1 MTNSNFLKKLL
12 ATASVVAVSASASSS
27 FANLKQINAGAT
39 ITNGGGVGIVDT
51 ANPPAGAN
59 FNDGD
64 SLSYLGNHTL
74 STGGVVTVHTIDL
87 NNKNAGVFTVGN
99 DASVSSVINSGGNQ
113 KLVTTVGNNRTLTLD
128 KNAGLNASGAV
139 ATGGVFTHLGPVT
152 LGGGAGGAK
161 LVVNADTTLSEAI
174 IDDGTNNSTIEINGN
189 VTFDNTIGTGAQ
201 AVGTLD
207 VKDNK
212 NATLAKNSNIK
223 VIQIGSGASTIVA
236 DDANIT
242 SDNIKGSVDD
252 KGSLKFK
259 GKSTVNAQKIGD
271 GTKLNSVELEGAGIV
286 DLANTTDFTATKTTL
301 THADAVLKFSN
312 AATVKTNIVT
322 VTDKKGKV
330 VLAEDTNYQGSF
342 GENGKSLAEIN
353 FSADKTLT
361 IQEDDSKLYV
371 ENVTTSGNN
380 GTGKLDIKSANFEI
394 HSNIGAQGKALNSV
408 KISSNAAG
416 AATTV
421 KLMDNKS
428 IHASTVDLSAIGQA
442 NVLEL
447 YQNSSI
453 TGNVIT
459 STPNT
464 GSLSVKGD
472 SKIDGNIGTNAGNAI
487 NQIKFDAAKTLEV
500 TKNDMNTNNGIDF
513 AEDGVLKLTEDK
525 DVNINKVV
533 TTKTAATGTGS
544 IVVNSA
550 TNGKTIEV
558 TAQIGNVA
566 AANNDDALKLLQA
579 RGGADIK
586 LSTAN
591 VAIKKIDIE
600 SQDSSLI
607 LNAAGG
613 DFLINNFSHSDG
625 QGTLKLDENAT
636 LKAGTNLSS
645 GAKNTLKSVDL
656 GNNKTLTVED
666 GVNIY
671 TSSADGNGIKSN
683 TAGSGKLIVQ
693 GDSIIAGPVGA
704 SNGIG
709 GIDVTGANKTATFH
723 DKVNLVADGGLGTDG
738 KLTISKDATAV
749 LGSEFIGTE
758 IIGAGVGE
766 GTVKFANNVA
776 LAGDTK
782 IQSKIGATQ
791 LETVE
796 IAGKDI
802 TFSDATFDTQ
812 NLKFSSNGN
821 TTATFDGFA
830 AGDELR
836 NTTITTTSTTRQHH
850 ITLTKGQNQTFDQK
864 VGTEQNKFGN
874 FVLAGDDTITV
885 NEEFYAGV
893 INSKAQEGTV
903 TIAKDGGVALNLGTK
918 DSELKAVNVNENATI
933 YEGVWSKDVAVAAG
947 KTATFKSSIS
957 GTNTLN
963 LGNNSVADFTGKN
976 ATLDISVT
984 STNASEGALKFSDGA
999 NINKKIGS
1007 SGKRIDKVD
1016 FVGTDSAAITNINAN
1031 INADNITVS
1040 NQTLRA
1046 TQNIELNGTTAFN
1059 DGSFINLGT
1068 NKLTLKNGNA
1078 RVTGTSGVNVTLN
1091 SDKVI
1096 GFILVDATGG
1106 ATNLDT
1112 SGATKLLISVDDSIA
1127 MLPVTDE
1134 EYTLI
1139 ATANGGTATP
1149 IGANVEVNS
1158 TGNNFV
1164 DWSLTSGGKLVR
1176 KNVASTALTNIIGNS
1191 DKELLQDALQ
1201 FVNTDN
1207 KGKAAEYASELARMD
1222 NNRLKE
1228 SIARSSEQNS
1238 VHAVEIANSL
1248 LESTNAAINNR
1259 MGAFSNHP
1267 QPGVQLA
1274 SQGVSG
1280 VAAGEGD
1287 HTMYGA
1293 WVSPFYN
1300 QTTQKARGSRAGFK
1314 SSTYGA
1320 TLGFDTQAN
1329 ADLTVG
1335 VAGTYA
1341 KSDVKHKNFKSGDKT
1356 KGDTFAFSIYGIQQ
1370 LTNNWFLQGHAAYA
1384 TTRMKNSEK
1393 RITATTSETA
1403 RSEFDVTSYN
1413 AELLAGFNYSMGE
1426 AVVTP
1431 LVGASYTRINNSG
1444 YTETGTT
1451 NQNLTVSSKAT
1462 NKFDAVVGL
1471 RGQMTTEMNGI
1482 NVTPEIHGFVRHDLI
1497 GKDSKTTAKISGMA
1511 NSLTPKSAKAIK
1523 TTFNVGLG
1531 VNAVSGMYEYGA
1543 GYDLFAANKTIG
1555 HQGTLKVRV
1564 NF

>member
-1 MTNSNFLKKLL
+1 M
-12 ATASVVAVSASASSS
+12 
-27 FANLKQINAGAT
+27 
-39 ITNGGGVGIVDT
+39 
-51 ANPPAGAN
+51 
-59 FNDGD
+59 
-64 SLSYLGNHTL
+64 
-74 STGGVVTVHTIDL
+74 
-87 NNKNAGVFTVGN
+87 
-99 DASVSSVINSGGNQ
+99 
-113 KLVTTVGNNRTLTLD
+113 
-128 KNAGLNASGAV
+128 
-139 ATGGVFTHLGPVT
+139 
-152 LGGGAGGAK
+152 
-161 LVVNADTTLSEAI
+161 
-174 IDDGTNNSTIEINGN
+174 
-189 VTFDNTIGTGAQ
+189 
-201 AVGTLD
+201 
-207 VKDNK
+207 
-212 NATLAKNSNIK
+212 
-223 VIQIGSGASTIVA
+223 
-236 DDANIT
+236 
-242 SDNIKGSVDD
+242 
-252 KGSLKFK
+252 
-259 GKSTVNAQKIGD
+259 
-271 GTKLNSVELEGAGIV
+271 
-286 DLANTTDFTATKTTL
+286 
-301 THADAVLKFSN
+301 
-312 AATVKTNIVT
+312 
-322 VTDKKGKV
+322 
-330 VLAEDTNYQGSF
+330 
-342 GENGKSLAEIN
+342 
-353 FSADKTLT
+353 
-361 IQEDDSKLYV
+361 
-371 ENVTTSGNN
+371 
-380 GTGKLDIKSANFEI
+380 
-394 HSNIGAQGKALNSV
+394 
-408 KISSNAAG
+408 
-416 AATTV
+416 
-421 KLMDNKS
+421 
-428 IHASTVDLSAIGQA
+428 
-442 NVLEL
+442 
-447 YQNSSI
+447 
-453 TGNVIT
+453 
-459 STPNT
+459 
-464 GSLSVKGD
+464 
-472 SKIDGNIGTNAGNAI
+472 
-487 NQIKFDAAKTLEV
+487 
-500 TKNDMNTNNGIDF
+500 
-513 AEDGVLKLTEDK
+513 
-525 DVNINKVV
+525 
-533 TTKTAATGTGS
+533 
-544 IVVNSA
+544 
-550 TNGKTIEV
+550 
-558 TAQIGNVA
+558 TAQIGDVA

-607 LNAAGG
+607 LNEAGG

-723 DKVNLVADGGLGTDG
+723 DKVNLVSDAGLGTDG

-830 AGDELR
+830 AGNELR

-850 ITLTKGQNQTFDQK
+850 IALTEGQDQTFDQK

-957 GTNTLN
+957 GTNALN

-976 ATLDISVT
+976 VTLDISVT

-999 NINKKIGS
+999 NINKEIGS

-1040 NQTLRA
+1040 NQTFRV

-1059 DGSFINLGT
+1059 DGSFIDLGT

-1091 SDKVI
+1091 NDKVI
-1096 GFILVDATGG
+1096 GSIVVDATGG

-1112 SGATKLLISVDDSIA
+1112 SGATKLLISVDDSVA
-1127 MLPVTDE
+1127 MLPVSDE
-1134 EYTLI
+1134 EYTLV

-1201 FVNTDN
+1201 FVNADN
-1207 KGKAAEYASELARMD
+1207 KGNAAEYASELSRMD
-1222 NNRLKE
+1222 NDRLKE
-1228 SIARSSEQNS
+1228 SLERSSEQNS
-1238 VHAVEIANSL
+1238 VHAVEIASSL

-1280 VAAGEGD
+1280 VSAGEGD

-1403 RSEFDVTSYN
+1403 RGEFDVTSYN
-1413 AELLAGFNYSMGE
+1413 AELLAGFNYSMGQ
-1426 AVVTP
+1426 AIFTP
-1431 LVGASYTRINNSG
+1431 LVGASYTRINSSG

-1462 NKFDAVVGL
+1462 NKLDAVAGL
-1471 RGQMTTEMNGI
+1471 RGQMTTEVNGI

-1497 GKDSKTTAKISGMA
+1497 GKDARTTAKLSGMA